1 MEAIKLFLRNILVVF
16 LTVILI
22 TGNFLSS
29 NFTLAEGDSERELEE
44 VRQKMNVQEEEVT
57 EKRQKVI
64 SISEQLKT
72 IQIELEGIN
81 TEYEDILI
89 RLDVVQQRINKN
101 ETELKQIEEDLAS
114 KRKLLNKR
122 MRDIYKNGQIS
133 YIEVLFGAHDFNDFV
148 NRLELLKIV
157 IRKDVVL
164 ITEVRLKRNTIMLKK
179 EELQKSYISLEEL
192 EKEAYAKKV
201 IIEERKDEHEKI
213 LNAAVHERDT
223 AERAYRELQETS
235 RRIENMIRGGNYG
248 SGQGTGVF
256 MWPITGPI
264 TSNYGWRTHP
274 IFGTSRFHS
283 GLDIGAYYGESVV
296 AADSGVVIYSD
307 WMGGYGKTVMIDH
320 GGSLVTLYAHNSD
333 LVVSV
338 GQSVSKGQLIAYAG
352 STGYSTG
359 PHVHFEVRVNG
370 TTANPL
376 EYLN

>member
-1 MEAIKLFLRNILVVF
+1 MFLRNILAVF
-16 LTVILI
+16 LAVILI
-22 TGNFLSS
+22 TGNFLPS
-29 NFTLAEGDSERELEE
+29 NFTLAEADSERELEE
-44 VRQKMNVQEEEVT
+44 VRQKMNVKEEEVT

-72 IQIELEGIN
+72 IQIELEGVN

-101 ETELKQIEEDLAS
+101 EAELKQTEEDLAS
-114 KRKLLNKR
+114 KMKLLNKR
-122 MRDIYKNGQIS
+122 MRDVYKNGQIS
-133 YIEVLFGAHDFNDFV
+133 YIEVLFGAHDFNDFA

-164 ITEVRLKRNTIMLKK
+164 ITEVRLKRNTIILKK
-179 EELQKSYISLEEL
+179 EELQKSYVSLEEL

-201 IIEERKDEHEKI
+201 IIEERKDDHERV
-213 LNAAVHERDT
+213 LNAAIYERDT

-248 SGQGTGVF
+248 SGQGTGIF
-256 MWPITGPI
+256 MWPIVGPI
-264 TSNYGWRTHP
+264 TSDYGWRTHP

-283 GLDIGAYYGESVV
+283 GLDIGAYYGENVV

-320 GGSLVTLYAHNSD
+320 GSSLVTLYAHNSD

-338 GQSVSKGQLIAYAG
+338 GQSVAKGQLIAYAG